1 MRWKKKPVFSVLE
14 SKQVLNNYMSNDLQT
29 LSWKKQP
36 YVWMLI
42 LIPLSAVIMG
52 VVMITLAIES
62 DSGLVVD
69 DYYKKGKQI
78 NKVIERD
85 KMAASMSLS
94 ASLEF
99 KADTASVDVKFLTD
113 NWQAGD
119 EAITLG
125 LYHATRPGMDQELLL
140 EKIKINHYSAEF
152 TPLAPGR
159 WKVQLATDSWR
170 LVGSLYRP
178 GGDSLQLMAFPVN

>member
-1 MRWKKKPVFSVLE
+1 
-14 SKQVLNNYMSNDLQT
+14 MSRDLQT

-42 LIPLSAVIMG
+42 LIPLSAVVMG
-52 VVMITLAIES
+52 VVMITLAIKS

-94 ASLEF
+94 VSLEF
-99 KADTASVDVKFLTD
+99 NEETSSVDVTFLTD

-125 LYHATRPGMDQELLL
+125 LYHATRPGMDQVLKL
-140 EKIKINHYSAEF
+140 EKLKTNLYSAEF
-152 TPLAPGR
+152 TPLAQGR
-159 WKVQLATDSWR
+159 WKIQLATDSWR

-178 GGDSLQLMAFPVN
+178 GGDSLQLTAFPAD